1 MSVIARELVVGE
13 ERGKEEEG
21 FGRRMMIMGA
31 EGSSS
36 RLEVGRA
43 DKVVREKIKV
53 GTVANSKMQ
62 SQKSLAVGKKP
73 TQTPVKQPQKKP
85 TQHPPPK

>member
-1 MSVIARELVVGE
+1 MSVMAREQVVGE
-13 ERGKEEEG
+13 DKGKEEEG
-21 FGRRMMIMGA
+21 FGRRMVMGA

-36 RLEVGRA
+36 RLEIGRA